1 METIP
6 TSEIK
11 RPKAIFHKIR
21 ILTYFN
27 RLWVLTNQITFA
39 HFNLGAGIY
48 KRKIWQHKNIL
59 LYVLLGFA
67 IGYFT
72 KNQTTNANAFDIS
85 YISQDEL
92 IQLEHE
98 RIRNQDITDQ
108 QLFFGKLD
116 EAIKLIEQ
124 IANEKAGSNNR
135 VVFSQGIVSGNKVK
149 SISHEVHKELISR
162 YLYRD

>member
-1 METIP
+1 MEVEMEVHDIAKN
-6 TSEIK
+6 SAENGNIQNK
-11 RPKAIFHKIR
+11 RTQKYWK
-21 ILTYFN
+21 
-27 RLWVLTNQITFA
+27 
-39 HFNLGAGIY
+39 
-48 KRKIWQHKNIL
+48 HKNIL
-59 LYVLLGFA
+59 LYLLLGFA

-72 KNQTTNANAFDIS
+72 KNQTTNANTFDIS

-98 RIRNQDITDQ
+98 RIRNQDLTDQ

-116 EAIKLIEQ
+116 EVIKLIEQ

-149 SISHEVHKELISR
+149 SISHEVHKELVSR
-162 YLYRD
+162 YLYQDTYIKIK